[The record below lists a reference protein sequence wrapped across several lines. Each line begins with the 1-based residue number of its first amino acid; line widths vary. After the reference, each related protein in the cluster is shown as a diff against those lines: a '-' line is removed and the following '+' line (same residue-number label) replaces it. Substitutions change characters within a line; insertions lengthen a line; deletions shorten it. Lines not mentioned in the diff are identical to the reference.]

1 MLGFLLKTIR
11 VPENPALEN
20 KYNSKLKTLSESTKG
35 LVQILDENI
44 IINSDTAIL
53 LEQKMND
60 MYSNRD
66 RTEESI
72 VFKELFDNMSNT
84 SLTPVKNK
92 MLEYIRN
99 YGDEAQ
105 IKILNLLKNQGVIK
119 KNVDNKLQL
128 TEEPLL
134 IEKFETIDSYINNI
148 GLTPEVVQNEINK
161 RKEINRK
168 YVSDASDVVLNKSMS
183 ISEFF
188 NLSSTSFA
196 CSKGNDSVTTLKLF
210 FCAISITFSISFMEP
225 ISVPLTVF
233 SSNAKKFG
241 ILPTVA
247 IITVPPFF
255 TDFIAVSVTMSDGAK
270 TTAASK

>member
-1 MLGFLLKTIR
+1 M
-11 VPENPALEN
+11 
-20 KYNSKLKTLSESTKG
+20 
-35 LVQILDENI
+35 QILDENI

-134 IEKFETIDSYINNI
+134 IEKFE
-148 GLTPEVVQNEINK
+148 
-161 RKEINRK
+161 
-168 YVSDASDVVLNKSMS
+168 
-183 ISEFF
+183 
-188 NLSSTSFA
+188 
-196 CSKGNDSVTTLKLF
+196 
-210 FCAISITFSISFMEP
+210 
-225 ISVPLTVF
+225 
-233 SSNAKKFG
+233 
-241 ILPTVA
+241 ILYL
-247 IITVPPFF
+247 PFDIF
-255 TDFIAVSVTMSDGAK
+255 
-270 TTAASK
+270 